1 VISGSKEEGGSCS
14 GKTIIVNGDGTANIS
29 ISNDE
34 DEDPII
40 AIHAE
45 VRNILVNCVEVF
57 LQQRF
62 DIINQI
68 IFLNISVQIV
78 NT

>member
-1 VISGSKEEGGSCS
+1 VITGSKQEGGSCS

-45 VRNILVNCVEVF
+45 VR
-57 LQQRF
+57 RA
-62 DIINQI
+62 NQ
-68 IFLNISVQIV
+68 
-78 NT
+78 